1 MNTESLITDLA
12 FILLLGAVV
21 TVLFKWI
28 KQPVVLGYIVAGF
41 LASPHFEYLPSVT
54 SEENIDFWAEIGIV
68 VLLFSLGLEFSFKK
82 LLNSGGSA
90 VVTALVVVTGM
101 MGAGFAIGHIL
112 HFNTIN
118 SLFLGGMLSMS
129 STTIII
135 KAFNDLGLRQ
145 KKFAS
150 LVLAVLIVEDLFAVV
165 MMVLLS
171 SIAINSS
178 VEGAELLYS
187 IAKLV
192 FFLLIWFAVGVYVL
206 PSLLNSIRG
215 FLNPETLLVVS
226 MGLCLGMAV
235 FSVYCGFSMA
245 LGAFVMGSILAGTSY
260 AERIEHVVT
269 PVKDL
274 FGAVF
279 FISVGMMVRPD
290 IIAEYWLPIL
300 ILSAV
305 VIVGMIVFGTAGM
318 LLTGQTLKVAIESG
332 FSLTQIG
339 EFAFI
344 IASLGMSLGVLEPT
358 LYPIVVAVSVITT
371 FGTPFF
377 IRASVPFYDFVERH
391 LPERLHFLIDR
402 YHKDVEKNEAAGASW
417 KPVLKRYLWRT
428 ALYSVV
434 LLGIAILGYRYLMP
448 YLSGLM
454 GHGAKL
460 LTVVVTLAAM
470 SPFLMALMMPLSASS
485 DESGEEE
492 ARAAINA
499 LPRTVLTIF
508 RFLIALF
515 FVIGVISE
523 AFSKRMGV
531 LVAAVLVVLLVFFFS
546 TRLRRRMRRIESRF
560 IDNLNERELRRSG
573 KKNAVVGD
581 LHLAYMTVGTACDFA
596 GERLDNSNIRHRYG
610 VNIVSIQRGQ
620 TVIQI
625 PGSQERLFPG
635 DTVGV
640 IGTEEQIAAILP
652 DVEKNLDDAALPS
665 GDLSKTRLTGILL
678 SDSSPLAGHTP
689 RDSALRDRYDALV
702 VAVDRGDEHIDTR
715 PDLVFRPGDL
725 VWLVGDPQ
733 KLASLK

>member
-12 FILLLGAVV
+12 FILLLGAFV

-54 SEENIDFWAEIGIV
+54 TEENIDFWAEIGIV

-90 VVTALVVVTGM
+90 VVTALIVVTGM
-101 MGAGFAIGHIL
+101 MGAGFAIGHL
-112 HFNTIN
+112 LNFNAIN
-118 SLFLGGMLSMS
+118 CLFLGGMLSMS

-171 SIAINSS
+171 SIAINNS
-178 VEGAELLYS
+178 VEGSELLYS

-192 FFLLIWFAVGVYVL
+192 FFLLIWFAVGVYII
-206 PSLLNSIRG
+206 PSLLNAIRR
-215 FLNPETLLVVS
+215 FLNSETLLVVA
-226 MGLCLGMAV
+226 MGLCLGMSV
-235 FSVYCGFSMA
+235 FSVICGFSMA

-274 FGAVF
+274 FGSVF

-290 IIAEYWLPIL
+290 ILVGYWLPIL
-300 ILSAV
+300 ILSLV
-305 VIVGMIVFGTAGM
+305 VICGMIVFGSAGM
-318 LLTGQTLKVAIESG
+318 LVTGQSLKVAIESG

-344 IASLGMSLGVLEPT
+344 IASLGMSLSVLEPT

-371 FGTPFF
+371 FTTPFF
-377 IRASVPFYDFVERH
+377 IKAALPFYGFVERH
-391 LPERLHFLIDR
+391 LPRRLHFLIER

-434 LLGIAILGYRYLMP
+434 LLGIGIISRQYLLP
-448 YLSGLM
+448 YLRE
-454 GHGAKL
+454 L
-460 LTVVVTLAAM
+460 LGQWGNLASVIITLAAM

-485 DESGEEE
+485 DENGVAE
-492 ARAAINA
+492 AKAAINA

-508 RFLIALF
+508 RFIIALF
-515 FVIGVISE
+515 FVAATISE
-523 AFSKRMGV
+523 VYSKRTAV
-531 LVAAVLVVLLVFFFS
+531 VVAAAVVLLVAFFFS
-546 TRLRRRMRRIESRF
+546 RRLRKSVNRIESRF

-573 KKNAVVGD
+573 KNNSVVGD

-596 GERLDNSNIRHRYG
+596 GERLINSNLRHSYG
-610 VNIVSIQRGQ
+610 VNIVSIQRGGA
-620 TVIQI
+620 TI
-625 PGSQERLFPG
+625 PIPDGMERIFPG
-635 DTVGV
+635 DTIGV
-640 IGTEEQIAAILP
+640 IGTEDQIAALLP
-652 DVEKNLDDAALPS
+652 DVEKDLAADTANAASLNS
-665 GDLSKTRLTGILL
+665 AQLTSILL
-678 SDSSPLAGHTP
+678 SDSSPLAGKTP
-689 RDSALRDRYDALV
+689 ATPTSA
-702 VAVDRGDEHIDTR
+702 T
-715 PDLVFRPGDL
+715 
-725 VWLVGDPQ
+725 
-733 KLASLK
+733 ASRRS

>member
-318 LLTGQTLKVAIESG
+318 LITGQTLKVAIESG

-454 GHGAKL
+454 GQGAKM

-581 LHLAYMTVGTACDFA
+581 LHLAYMTIGTACDFA
-596 GERLDNSNIRHRYG
+596 GERLVNSTIRHRYG

-689 RDSALRDRYDALV
+689 RESALRDRYDALV
-702 VAVDRGDEHIDTR
+702 VAVDRGEEHIDTR